1 MMSKQKD
8 KNEIK
13 LTDNP
18 LDNIKMMAPYLSEK
32 QQYVT
37 LGMIMLMVTEN
48 ENMKVKAS

>member
-1 MMSKQKD
+1 MNGKEDKKQ
-8 KNEIK
+8 IK
-13 LTDNP
+13 LTDSP
-18 LDNIKMMAPYLSEK
+18 LENIKIMAPYLSEK